1 MGVSLDVDGDEA
13 LPQSAVEKTTP
24 ARNPCGQLVGV
35 AGRAENRF
43 TLFNAM
49 L

>member
-13 LPQSAVEKTTP
+13 LPQSAVEKTTF
-24 ARNPCGQLVGV
+24 ARNPCGQLVAV
-35 AGRAENRF
+35 VWRTENRF